1 MDFSRAL
8 VACGVAGVALALCG
22 CSQNSGGGEGEAN
35 AHLPPPATVSSV
47 EPQQLLGMWY
57 ENASITPEGKVHPAA
72 VLSIDRNSDKS
83 LALSYRWH
91 QGSVDGPVR
100 EVHTVAMPTD
110 PPADVKFHLK
120 SASSPLPDN
129 LWVLATA
136 ADSSIVV
143 LGSPDHETLF
153 ILSRQPTIFANP
165 FGELVHYLQ
174 TQGYPMDKLRL
185 AVQTPTAQ

>member
-1 MDFSRAL
+1 MG
-8 VACGVAGVALALCG
+8 ACSLNGG
-22 CSQNSGGGEGEAN
+22 GGGEAT
-35 AHLPPPATVSSV
+35 AHLPPPATVSKV

-57 ENASITPEGKVHPAA
+57 ENASITPAGKVHPAA
-72 VLSIDRNSDKS
+72 VLSIDQNSDKS
-83 LALSYRWH
+83 LSLSYRWH
-91 QGSVDGPVR
+91 QGTVNGPGR
-100 EVHTVAMPTD
+100 EVHSIATPTD

-120 SASSPLPDN
+120 SASAPLPDD